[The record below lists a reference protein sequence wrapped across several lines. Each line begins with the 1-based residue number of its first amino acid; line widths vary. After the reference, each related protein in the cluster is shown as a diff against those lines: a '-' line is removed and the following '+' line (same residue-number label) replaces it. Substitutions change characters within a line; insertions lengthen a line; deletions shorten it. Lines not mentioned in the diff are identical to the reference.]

1 MSQTKHAKKP
11 APADW
16 HPADIL
22 AALHKA
28 GWSLRQLATTN
39 GYRHCSSFS
48 VALRH
53 PYPKVE
59 AIIAR
64 ALGLRPQEI
73 WPSRYRPD
81 GSSNRR
87 AGPAPMR
94 PARSGKS
101 KTSTAGAAHKPAP
114 DRASE

>member
-11 APADW
+11 VPADW

-28 GWSLRQLATTN
+28 GWSLRQLAATN
-39 GYRHCSSFS
+39 GYRHRSGFS

-64 ALGLRPQEI
+64 ALGLGPQEI

-81 GSSNRR
+81 GSPCRR
-87 AGPAPMR
+87 PGPAPMR
-94 PARSGKS
+94 PARPGKP
-101 KTSTAGAAHKPAP
+101 KTGTAGAAHKPAR